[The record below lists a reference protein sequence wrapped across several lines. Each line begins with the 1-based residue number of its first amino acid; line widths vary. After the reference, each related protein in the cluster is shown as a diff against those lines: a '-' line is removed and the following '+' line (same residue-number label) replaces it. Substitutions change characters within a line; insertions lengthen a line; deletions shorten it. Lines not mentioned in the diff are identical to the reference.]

1 MKKIVAV
8 VLALVMV
15 LGLSTVAF
23 ADTTAKEFKAEGYSL
38 LNMDNVETAIV
49 DDTFAKI
56 VTDKVV
62 TTVGD
67 KTTTTYFA
75 DLYVIDG
82 TDFYACDATIA
93 EAKLVK
99 DGKVVAYL
107 TTADLSAG
115 MTKTATAFVEANVVP
130 ACGEFAVDTFVV
142 NGKNYAVGT
151 DEYVLYKGLAVGIA
165 ATAETPVAH
174 DFTKA
179 QVSYNTKGEVV
190 SVLCDNCKKSFTV
203 VAAGKVPAS
212 YTGLVQ
218 SETFGEVLLGAA
230 ATTPDADGD
239 KVESAETFDAGIAM
253 YVGMSVM
260 AAAGSA
266 VVLKKKD

>member
-15 LGLSTVAF
+15 MGLATVAF
-23 ADTTAKEFKAEGYSL
+23 ADTTVSTVKAEGYSL
-38 LNMDNVETAIV
+38 MDMANAETKIEGA
-49 DDTFAKI
+49 TFEKV

-75 DLYVIDG
+75 DAYVIDG
-82 TDFYACDATIA
+82 ETFYACDATIA

-99 DGKVVAYL
+99 ANKVVAYL
-107 TTADLSAG
+107 TTVDLSEG
-115 MTKTATAFVEANVVP
+115 MTKTATAFVKAPEKAS
-130 ACGEFAVDTFVV
+130 CGDYEVNTFVV
-142 NGKNYAVGT
+142 GGKNYAVGT

-165 ATAETPVAH
+165 ADAEAAVEHTFS
-174 DFTKA
+174 DKLT
-179 QVSYNTKGEVV
+179 YNTKGEVV
-190 SVLCDNCKKSFTV
+190 AVTCDVCKKSFDV
-203 VAAGKVPAS
+203 VSKVPADYAGMVQDEAFGLVLMGS
-212 YTGLVQ
+212 YTAAV
-218 SETFGEVLLGAA
+218 EGE
-230 ATTPDADGD
+230 
-239 KVESAETFDAGIAM
+239 KVESAKTFDAGIAM